1 MDGYNCVTSIE
12 NGAFEDCTGLTSI
25 TIPNS
30 VTAIGGDAFSG
41 CTGLTSITVAS
52 GNTTYD
58 SRNNCNAII
67 KKSTNELVV
76 GCKNTTVPN
85 SVTSIYR
92 YAFYGCTGLTS
103 ISIPNSVRLIW
114 NDAFYGCTGLTSITI
129 SNSVTS
135 IGDGAFGGCT
145 GLTSIIGPNNS
156 VYTSI
161 PAQNV
166 VLKGTEVVL
175 GCKNTQLDL
184 LLGYNITYPALD
196 TLRIG
201 FNATISSSTPFLDI
215 NPSIL
220 SYPVNLEPSL
230 QPTNR

>member
-1 MDGYNCVTSIE
+1 MYRFKI
-12 NGAFEDCTGLTSI
+12 
-25 TIPNS
+25 
-30 VTAIGGDAFSG
+30 
-41 CTGLTSITVAS
+41 
-52 GNTTYD
+52 
-58 SRNNCNAII
+58 
-67 KKSTNELVV
+67 NELML
-76 GCKNTTVPN
+76 N
-85 SVTSIYR
+85 SIQ
-92 YAFYGCTGLTS
+92 GE
-103 ISIPNSVRLIW
+103 IPLKPKKVNV
-114 NDAFYGCTGLTSITI
+114 F
-129 SNSVTS
+129 
-135 IGDGAFGGCT
+135 
-145 GLTSIIGPNNS
+145 IGPNNS

-184 LLGYNITYPALD
+184 LGNNITYPALD

-220 SYPVNLEPSL
+220 SYPANLEPSL